1 MRVKEKNVTVLYFQ
15 EESPFEVRAP
25 QTFEMF
31 QKNLDAK
38 VNINVKF
45 PAGYKRTVERCLA
58 NFYQLHGRIPSI
70 FLFSQLT
77 GLELYVGYPLSIM
90 AIDGILHLATIIR
103 GQLSLFEVT
112 DIEYSTLEKIE
123 RGLIPH
129 EQQSK
134 ETYRVVT
141 DDITENMVEALKGKK
156 PYSFYGSE
164 VFGGVN

>member
-1 MRVKEKNVTVLYFQ
+1 MRKKEKNVAVLYFQ
-15 EESPFEVRAP
+15 EESPLAVRGP

-31 QKNLDAK
+31 QKNLNTEVIIK
-38 VNINVKF
+38 MNTITGGETLVKRKL
-45 PAGYKRTVERCLA
+45 GD
-58 NFYQLHGRIPSI
+58 FYPLHGKIPSI

-103 GQLSLFEVT
+103 NQLCLFEVPKL
-112 DIEYSTLEKIE
+112 DYHLLKKIE
-123 RGLIPH
+123 SNAIPN
-129 EQQSK
+129 EQQGK

-156 PYSFYGSE
+156 NYSFYGSE
-164 VFGGVN
+164 VFGGVH

>member
-1 MRVKEKNVTVLYFQ
+1 MLEKGKNVTVLYFEAENPLTNRRQ
-15 EESPFEVRAP
+15 
-25 QTFEMF
+25 QTLTMF

-38 VNINVKF
+38 VKINVKF

-58 NFYQLHGRIPSI
+58 NFYALHGRIPSL

-77 GLELYVGYPLSIM
+77 GMELYVGYPLSIM

-103 GQLSLFEVT
+103 GRLCLFAVT
-112 DIEYSTLEKIE
+112 DMEYSTLEKIE

-129 EQQSK
+129 EQQS
-134 ETYRVVT
+134 EGTFRIIT
-141 DDITENMVEALKGKK
+141 DEITENMVEALKGKK
-156 PYSFYGSE
+156 IYSFYGSE